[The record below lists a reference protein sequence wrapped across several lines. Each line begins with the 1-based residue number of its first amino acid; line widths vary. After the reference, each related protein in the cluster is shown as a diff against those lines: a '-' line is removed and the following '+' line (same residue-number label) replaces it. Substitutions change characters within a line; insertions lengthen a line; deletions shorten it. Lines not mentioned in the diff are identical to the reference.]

1 MKQNKETLKK
11 FFETGDKPTQQQ
23 YADLIDSYVDSKQ
36 EAGEANRRFVIDE
49 TGEVSV
55 ASELQVPEYTLSP
68 ISGTNTVD
76 LLKDGVSVSQIDLA
90 PYLDNTNLARLVSG
104 TVDANGLAT
113 FTRDDNSTFTV
124 DLSNLKD
131 SVPQYQAGTN
141 IMIDNADPDN
151 PIIKTSDAF
160 VNQVQNIETTL
171 TNKLDV
177 NGNGSQLTNVDAMT
191 IGGKDAAGFVD
202 KTSNETITGTKR
214 FDTGTTDYNIVSNVS
229 IDGQVGLHI
238 INSAFSAGIYAQN
251 IGTGN
256 AIYLDN
262 TNTGEAIFLN
272 NSLSGYGI
280 YLENTD
286 NGSGIY
292 TNNVSGGTGIGI
304 ESDNHGDGIGIKSN
318 NQSNTNAGIYSYN
331 ALDGIGVLAEN
342 QSSGHNIVANGK
354 TTSNGYN
361 YVGQSQGTN
370 TFTVDKLGNIDTEG
384 EVYSKGIVVDPL
396 GTTSGIAGSNFTV
409 KKKSTS
415 TSTNASQFI
424 DVDRQA
430 SSTPSNT
437 NTNTFGLVARVVN
450 NSTVEDAGVTGSNLV
465 GRNSSSSNFNFAY
478 GTKNTGEASGNGD
491 GNFVVGTTN
500 DSKIT
505 GAATIDYLRGIS
517 SSTII
522 DNTGATANYM
532 QGEHNSL
539 VFTNGSVGEASVMYL
554 DIDGGSAT
562 VTGDL
567 AYIRAGND
575 ALPTVNGNS
584 YFIKSES
591 TLPSEFAGSISTSKL
606 TSTSINTTP
615 VTFANL
621 PSSPSA
627 GDIATIT
634 DAGSVAYR
642 GVASEGG
649 SNIALVMYDGTNWVY
664 H

>member
-1 MKQNKETLKK
+1 MKQNKETLKQ

-23 YADLIDSYVDSKQ
+23 YADLIDSYIDAKQ
-36 EAGEANRRFVIDE
+36 PEGEANRRFVIDE

-55 ASELQVPEYTLSP
+55 ASEQQVPEYTLSP

-76 LLKDGVSVSQIDLA
+76 LLKDGVSVSQIDLTL
-90 PYLDNTNLARLVSG
+90 YLDNTNLARLVSG

-113 FTRDDNSTFTV
+113 FVRDDNSTFTV

-131 SVPQYQAGTN
+131 TVPQYQAGTN
-141 IMIDNADPDN
+141 ITIDTTDPDN

-191 IGGKDAAGFVD
+191 IGGKDAADFVD
-202 KTSNETITGTKR
+202 KTSNETITGTKT
-214 FDTGTTDYNIVSNVS
+214 FNTGTANPNIVSNVS
-229 IDGQVGLHI
+229 VDGQIGLSMT
-238 INSAFSAGIYAQN
+238 NTAFSASIYTQN
-251 IGTGN
+251 DADGNNIYSLNNLDGEGMVSVNEGTG
-256 AIYLDN
+256 
-262 TNTGEAIFLN
+262 TGVYSEN
-272 NSLSGYGI
+272 NS
-280 YLENTD
+280 
-286 NGSGIY
+286 
-292 TNNVSGGTGIGI
+292 TGIGI
-304 ESDNHGDGIGIKSN
+304 YSNNQLTGTGIDSENYGGGIGIRSYN
-318 NQSNTNAGIYSYN
+318 GSSINSGIYSIN
-331 ALDGIGVLAEN
+331 ASEGTGIKSFN
-342 QSSGHNIVANGK
+342 QGNGDSIVSDADV
-354 TTSNGYN
+354 TADGYN

>member
-1 MKQNKETLKK
+1 MKLNKETIKQ
-11 FFETGDKPTQQQ
+11 FFERGDKPTQEQ

-55 ASELQVPEYTLSP
+55 APEQQTPKYTLSP

-76 LLKDGVSVSQIDLA
+76 LLKDGVSVSQIDLT
-90 PYLDNTNLARLVSG
+90 PYLDNANLARLVSG

-113 FTRDDNSTFTV
+113 FTRDDNSTFIV

-131 SVPQYQAGTN
+131 TVPQYQAGTN

-191 IGGKDAAGFVD
+191 IRGKDATDFVD
-202 KTSNETITGTKR
+202 KISNETIIGTKTFNTGTANP
-214 FDTGTTDYNIVSNVS
+214 NIVSNVS
-229 IDGQVGLHI
+229 VDGQIGLSMT
-238 INSAFSAGIYAQN
+238 NTAFSASIYTQN
-251 IGTGN
+251 DADGNNIYSLNNLDGEGMVSVNEGIGTGV
-256 AIYLDN
+256 YS
-262 TNTGEAIFLN
+262 EN
-272 NSLSGYGI
+272 NS
-280 YLENTD
+280 
-286 NGSGIY
+286 
-292 TNNVSGGTGIGI
+292 TGIGI
-304 ESDNHGDGIGIKSN
+304 YSNNQLTGTGIDSENYGGGIGIRSYN
-318 NQSNTNAGIYSYN
+318 GSLINSGIYSIN
-331 ALDGIGVLAEN
+331 ASEGTGIKSFN
-342 QSSGHNIVANGK
+342 QGNGDSIVSDADV
-354 TTSNGYN
+354 TADGYN

-430 SSTPSNT
+430 SLTPSNT

-615 VTFANL
+615 VTFTSL
-621 PSSPSA
+621 PASPSI

-642 GVASEGG
+642 GVASGGG
-649 SNIALVMYDGTNWVY
+649 SNIALVMYDGTNWIY

>member
-1 MKQNKETLKK
+1 MKQNKETLKQ

-36 EAGEANRRFVIDE
+36 EVGEANRRFVIDE

-55 ASELQVPEYTLSP
+55 ASEQQVPEYSLSP

-76 LLKDGVSVSQIDLA
+76 LLKDGVSVSQIDLT

-131 SVPQYQAGTN
+131 TVPQYQAGTN
-141 IMIDNADPDN
+141 ITIDNVDPDN

-191 IGGKDAAGFVD
+191 IRGKDATDFVD
-202 KTSNETITGTKR
+202 KISNETIIGTKTFNTGTANP
-214 FDTGTTDYNIVSNVS
+214 NIVSNVS
-229 IDGQVGLHI
+229 VDGQIGLSMT
-238 INSAFSAGIYAQN
+238 NTAFSASIYTQN
-251 IGTGN
+251 DADGNNIYSLNNLDGEGMVSVNEGTG
-256 AIYLDN
+256 
-262 TNTGEAIFLN
+262 TGVYSEN
-272 NSLSGYGI
+272 NS
-280 YLENTD
+280 
-286 NGSGIY
+286 
-292 TNNVSGGTGIGI
+292 TGIGI
-304 ESDNHGDGIGIKSN
+304 YSNNQLTGTGIDSENYGGGIGIRSYN
-318 NQSNTNAGIYSYN
+318 GSSINSGIYSIN
-331 ALDGIGVLAEN
+331 ASEGTGIKSFN
-342 QSSGHNIVANGK
+342 QGNGDSIVSDADV
-354 TTSNGYN
+354 TADGYN

-430 SSTPSNT
+430 SSAPSNT
-437 NTNTFGLVARVVN
+437 SSNTYGLVSRVVN
-450 NSTVEDAGVTGSNLV
+450 NSTVEDAGFTGSNLV
-465 GRNSSSSNFNFAY
+465 GRSSSSSNFNFVY
-478 GTKNTGEASGNGD
+478 GTINSAEALGSGNG
-491 GNFVVGTTN
+491 NFVASTVN
-500 DSKIT
+500 RSKVT
-505 GAATIDYLRGIS
+505 GAATIDYMRGT
-517 SSTII
+517 SSTTTI
-522 DNTGATANYM
+522 DNESATVNYM
-532 QGEHNSL
+532 QGHHNSL
-539 VFTNGSVGEASVMYL
+539 VFTNGSVGQASVMYL

-615 VTFANL
+615 VTFTSL
-621 PSSPSA
+621 PASPSI

-642 GVASEGG
+642 GVASGGG
-649 SNIALVMYDGTNWVY
+649 SNIALVMYDGTNWIY